1 LADAVELG
9 PSESEFTLGVGVG
22 VAELAATSIVV

>member
-1 LADAVELG
+1 LAGAVALG
-9 PSESEFTLGVGVG
+9 LGESVFTLGVG